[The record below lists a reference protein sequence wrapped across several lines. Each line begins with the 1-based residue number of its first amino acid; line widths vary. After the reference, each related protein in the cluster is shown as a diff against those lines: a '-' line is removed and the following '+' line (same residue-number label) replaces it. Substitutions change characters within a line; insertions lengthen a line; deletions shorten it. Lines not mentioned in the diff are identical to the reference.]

1 MVRGE
6 SEELSNFP
14 EIRNVSP
21 GCGAMGV
28 MRSTTTA
35 ITDPVGSAATGD
47 DPRPINPIV
56 DTKKEMTN
64 TELRPERVRSLK
76 NTM

>member
-1 MVRGE
+1 
-6 SEELSNFP
+6 
-14 EIRNVSP
+14 
-21 GCGAMGV
+21 MGV

-64 TELRPERVRSLK
+64 TELCPERVRSLK